1 MKTRLPFIT
10 ISFFLFSI
18 CAKAQTQH
26 ALLIGIGDYDTKTTG
41 WAKLNCV
48 RDVEIVKRTLERQN
62 FKSENIATLTDQ
74 QATKDGIIGAMRSLI
89 ASVKQNSKDVVYIH
103 ISSHGAQ
110 IEDDNGDETDGLDE
124 AIVTI
129 NARWT
134 EDKDEFKKVQGDYL
148 RDDQF
153 GDLIE
158 QLRAKLGKD
167 GDVVVV
173 MDLCHSG
180 TATRGELVARGNKA
194 PIVSANFQAKKEV
207 KDNPKEF
214 RENKAARGDNSN
226 MATYVVFSAARAD
239 ECAYETYND
248 DEQKMGAL
256 SYAICKTLETVQN
269 DTTYRTVF
277 ARIESIMDQKSNIQ
291 HPMVEGNGLDR
302 GFFGGKI
309 VPQKPLIDIES
320 VDEENNQVKIKTGM
334 FSGVDAGTGISF
346 YANGADPDKATPLA
360 KGKVISTGQFSSV
373 VSLDKNTGKQPK
385 EFKAFITEPVFKVRP
400 VLLKIYGD
408 KVPGAQASKLYSS
421 QEMVALKDRL
431 KNLKQVT
438 VSNENPDLLLVKGD
452 AFDSLFV
459 ANNGYLFATTQKKS
473 LEDVIKLYSKYK
485 YLKQLEVKD
494 PTINVDVKLGKLVN
508 GKPEF
513 PKPSKTITNLVFH
526 ELDTMIVSVKNNS
539 RFDVFVNILDFEP
552 GGKVNAI
559 FPNKAMNNPI
569 QASELKIPAGK
580 EIVFKSF
587 RIIIRPPYGPEVFKV
602 FVSDMEIDMEG
613 VAREFKA
620 RGLMNALEGITADI
634 PAVAS
639 RGGDTI
645 NLAEAKGVV
654 YNIPFQIAKRD

>member
-1 MKTRLPFIT
+1 VRIKLPFF
-10 ISFFLFSI
+10 ISFLVFSFL
-18 CAKAQTQH
+18 AKAQTQH

-41 WAKLNCV
+41 WPKLNSV
-48 RDVEIVKRTLERQN
+48 RDVEIVKKTLERQN
-62 FKSENIATLTDQ
+62 FKTENISTLTDQ
-74 QATKDGIIGAMRSLI
+74 QATKDGIIAAMRSLI
-89 ASVKQNSKDVVYIH
+89 SRVNQNSKDVVYIH

-134 EDKDEFKKVQGDYL
+134 EDKEEFKKVQGEYL

-194 PIVSANFQAKKEV
+194 PIVSPNFHAKKEV

-214 RENKAARGDNSN
+214 RESKASRGDNNN

-248 DEQKMGAL
+248 ADQKMGAL

-309 VPQKPLIDIES
+309 VPQKPFIDIES
-320 VDEENNQVKIKTGM
+320 VDEDNNQVKIKTGL
-334 FSGVDAGTGISF
+334 FSGVDVGTGISF
-346 YANGADPDKATPLA
+346 FANGTDPDKGTALA
-360 KGKVISTGQFSSV
+360 KGKVVSATQFTSI
-373 VSLDKNTGKQPK
+373 VSIDKNTGKQPK
-385 EFKAFITEPVFKVRP
+385 DFKAFITDPVFKMKP

-421 QEMVALKDRL
+421 QEMIALKDRL
-431 KNLKQVT
+431 KNMKQVT
-438 VSNENPDLLLVKGD
+438 ITNDNADLILVKGD
-452 AFDSLFV
+452 SFDSLFV
-459 ANNGYLFATTQKKS
+459 ANNGYLFATTKKKS
-473 LEDVIKLYSKYK
+473 IEDLIKLYGKYK

-494 PTINVDVKLGKLVN
+494 PAINVEVNLGKLVN
-508 GKPEF
+508 GKPQF
-513 PKPSKTITNLVFH
+513 PKPSKTITNIVFH

-539 RFDVFVNILDFEP
+539 KFDVFVNILDFEP

-559 FPNKAMNNPI
+559 FPNKSMNNPI
-569 QASELKIPAGK
+569 QASELKIPAGN

-602 FVSDMEIDMEG
+602 FVSDMEIDMES
-613 VAREFKA
+613 VAGEFKA
-620 RGLMNALEGITADI
+620 RGLMNAMEGIVSDV
-634 PAVAS
+634 PEVLS

-645 NLAEAKGVV
+645 NLKEAKGVV
-654 YNIPFQIAKRD
+654 YNIPFEIKPKE